1 MQFRTSG
8 PPLLVGDLIMTAS
21 EIWAIVSSIVSL
33 AFSVLAIW
41 LTLFLYI
48 RAKETEKST
57 ATTLTKIEGQTDALQ
72 RIIGRQ
78 LDRLTKS
85 LTDRPE
91 VRPEELVFQLIPV
104 LGKMQ
109 GSLLAEAH
117 EGDKLSAAQSREIAL
132 AYAALYFYISQANF
146 WSQVNLPA
154 ADDFDQNNRLQV
166 EAKALVDL
174 SAQDFQIVARVL
186 ESLDLSQIKGTGAEV
201 LFLRTRDFWRT
212 MVRTSSDVFVLRSKA
227 KEDEKPK

>member
-1 MQFRTSG
+1 
-8 PPLLVGDLIMTAS
+8 MTAS

-41 LTLFLYI
+41 LTLYLYI

-91 VRPEELVFQLIPV
+91 VRQEELVFQLIPV
-104 LGKMQ
+104 LEKIQ
-109 GSLLAEAH
+109 GSLLAEARGG
-117 EGDKLSAAQSREIAL
+117 EKLSTAQSRETTL

-146 WSQVNLPA
+146 WSQLNLPA
-154 ADDFDQNNRLQV
+154 ADDFDLNNSVQT
-166 EAKALVDL
+166 EAKALLDL

-186 ESLDLSQIKGTGAEV
+186 ENLDLSRIEGSGAEV

-212 MVRTSSDVFVLRSKA
+212 LVRTSSDVFVLRSKA
-227 KEDEKPK
+227 KEDQKPK

>member
-1 MQFRTSG
+1 MTS
-8 PPLLVGDLIMTAS
+8 S

-41 LTLFLYI
+41 LTLYLYI
-48 RAKETEKST
+48 RAKDTERST

-85 LTDRPE
+85 LTNRPE
-91 VRPEELVFQLIPV
+91 ARPEEVIFQLIPV
-104 LGKMQ
+104 LRQLQ

-117 EGDKLSAAQSREIAL
+117 EEEKHSTTQSREIAL
-132 AYAALYFYISQANF
+132 AYAALYFYVSQANF
-146 WSQVNLPA
+146 WGQLSLPA
-154 ADDFDQNNRLQV
+154 ADDFDQTNRTQV

-186 ESLDLSQIKGTGAEV
+186 ESLDLSMIKGTGAEV

-212 MVRTSSDVFVLRSKA
+212 MVRTSADVFVLRSKA
-227 KEDEKPK
+227 KQDEHPK